1 MRYGSQAGVPGAPG
15 NMGAFGG
22 NPQNGRDIVEE
33 TRARQFPYFIPPSPG
48 SSNVAGAVG
57 NMGGMMV
64 GQMPPSNLNHQM
76 DPATHLKQMRQKK
89 IYEKGIRTDNPN
101 ERDTFLRRTGPQL
114 PLAQAGGINALNNS
128 MFGGPQMGQAVP
140 DGFVNKYVS

>member
-15 NMGAFGG
+15 NMGVFGG
-22 NPQNGRDIVEE
+22 NSQNGRDIVEE

-64 GQMPPSNLNHQM
+64 GQMPPPI
-76 DPATHLKQMRQKK
+76 DPAAHREQMRQKK
-89 IYEKGIRTDNPN
+89 IYDKGRGTDNPN

-114 PLAQAGGINALNNS
+114 PLAQAGGINVLNNS

>member
-15 NMGAFGG
+15 NMGVFGS

-57 NMGGMMV
+57 NMGGMMI
-64 GQMPPSNLNHQM
+64 GQMPPAI
-76 DPATHLKQMRQKK
+76 DPAAHRENMKQQK
-89 IYEKGIRTDNPN
+89 IYNKGRGTDNPN

-114 PLAQAGGINALNNS
+114 PLAQAGGINVLNNS

>member
-15 NMGAFGG
+15 NMGVFGG

-64 GQMPPSNLNHQM
+64 GHQM
-76 DPATHLKQMRQKK
+76 LPPIDPATHREQMRQKK
-89 IYEKGIRTDNPN
+89 IYDKGRGTDNPN
-101 ERDTFLRRTGPQL
+101 EKDTFLRRTGPQQF

-128 MFGGPQMGQAVP
+128 MFGGPQIGQAVP